1 MRVLIAEDDNTSR
14 LILDTMLQKWG
25 CDVVSTTNGEE
36 AWEVLCQASA
46 PSIAILDWMMPSMDG
61 VELCRRFRET
71 YPHTPAYF
79 ILLTALDRK
88 EHVVAGLEAGANDYI
103 TKPFDKDE
111 LRARLRV
118 GERVLELQQA
128 LARRVEELQDAL
140 QHVRTLQGILPI
152 CTHCHRIR
160 TDKESWERIETYISA
175 HTDALFSHGFC
186 PDCVKKYYSE
196 EVQ

>member
-1 MRVLIAEDDNTSR
+1 
-14 LILDTMLQKWG
+14 
-25 CDVVSTTNGEE
+25 
-36 AWEVLCQASA
+36 
-46 PSIAILDWMMPSMDG
+46 MPGIDG
-61 VELCRRFRET
+61 VEVCRRFRERF
-71 YPHTPAYF
+71 PHTPAYL

-88 EHVVAGLEAGANDYI
+88 EHVVEGLEAGANDYI
-103 TKPFDKDE
+103 SKPFDRDE

-140 QHVRTLQGILPI
+140 RHVRTLQGILPI

-160 TDKESWERIETYISA
+160 TDKESWERIETYISE

-186 PDCVKKYYSE
+186 PECVKRYYNE
-196 EVQ
+196 EAP